1 MSFNTNEC
9 QQLSLFDSLG
19 FLSERKQKILER
31 SWAKP
36 FSDYIFSNID
46 EMIFAPLYSEKRNS
60 RPNAPI
66 NVIVG
71 ALILKEFN
79 GLSDDDILEE
89 CECDFRYQYALHT
102 TSFEDQ
108 PISDRTFSRFRE
120 RNAAYELTTGID
132 LIHICMTDLA
142 EKIREFMDINPSIKR
157 MDSMMIESNIRRMGR
172 LELLYTCL
180 SNLIFTLKR
189 DGHPEMLEGLEAYAN
204 PNNRNKVVYYEKD
217 IPQSKRLQKVID
229 DAAKILPL
237 CRGEYEYSEDY
248 QLLLR
253 ALNEQTKDD
262 DTGRR
267 IPKGKEDGM
276 DSSVLQNPSDPDAT
290 FRVKNNRQH
299 RGYVANLTETVD
311 PKGSII
317 TDYQYDVNTRSDS
330 SFIREYIENT
340 PRSEEPVTVITD
352 GAYGSEDNHALAS
365 EKNIQ
370 LLTTG
375 LIGRKSREILS
386 EFQVSDDGKA
396 ITACPEGNTPK
407 SNFYIRQTDSVRI
420 SFYREQCLKCPRRS
434 ECNPDI
440 KKRTAV
446 MILSLKARKRLLD
459 RNLIMDDETRTFIG
473 RIRNGIETVPS
484 IIRNKY
490 DVDRIPVRG
499 KLKTKQF
506 FGFKVGAL
514 NFTKL
519 LRFVD
524 GKEQCRA
531 FQPL

>member
-1 MSFNTNEC
+1 MSFITNES

-132 LIHICMTDLA
+132 LIHTCMTGLA

-180 SNLIFTLKR
+180 SNLIITLKR
-189 DGHPEMLEGLEAYAN
+189 DGYPEMPKGLETYAD
-204 PNNRNKVVYYEKD
+204 PNNRNRVVYYEKN
-217 IPQSKRLQKVID
+217 ISQSERLQKVID

-237 CRGEYEYSEDY
+237 CRTEYEYLDDY

-253 ALNEQTKDD
+253 ALNEQTKENG
-262 DTGRR
+262 TGKR
-267 IPKGKEDGM
+267 IPKDKEDDM
-276 DSSVLQNPSDPDAT
+276 DSTVLQNPSDPDAT
-290 FRVKNNRQH
+290 FRVKNNKQH

-311 PKGSII
+311 SKGSII
-317 TDYQYDVNTRSDS
+317 TDYQYDINTRSDS
-330 SFIREYIENT
+330 SFIKEYIEKA
-340 PRSEEPVTVITD
+340 PESEEIVTVITD
-352 GAYGSEDNHALAS
+352 GAYGSEENRVLAS

-375 LIGRKSREILS
+375 LIGRKPRKILS
-386 EFQVSDDGKA
+386 EFQLSDDGKA
-396 ITACPEGNTPK
+396 ITVCPEGNTPK
-407 SNFYIRQTDSVRI
+407 SNFYIRQTDSIRI
-420 SFYREQCLKCPRRS
+420 SFHCEQCINCPRKS

-440 KKRTAV
+440 RKRTAV
-446 MILSLKARKRLLD
+446 MIISLRSRKRLIDQNLD
-459 RNLIMDDETRTFIG
+459 MDDETRTFIG

-490 DVDRIPVRG
+490 GVDRIPVRG

-524 GKEQCRA
+524 GKEKCRA